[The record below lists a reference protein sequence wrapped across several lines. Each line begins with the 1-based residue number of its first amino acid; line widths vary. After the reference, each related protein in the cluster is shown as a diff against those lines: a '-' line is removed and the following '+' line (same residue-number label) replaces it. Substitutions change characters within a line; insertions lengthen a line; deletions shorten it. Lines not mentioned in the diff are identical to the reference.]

1 MSRPVELLKAAVI
14 LVLGVAMVLAPSL
27 YDEDAA
33 DYWTFPRLLAWAWSR
48 PLGILFTV
56 VGLIGV
62 YAVGVAAGRKAPGA
76 ATAT

>member
-1 MSRPVELLKAAVI
+1 MSRPIELLKAAVI
-14 LVLGVAMVLAPSL
+14 LVLGVAMVVAPSV

-56 VGLIGV
+56 IGLIGV
-62 YAVGVAAGRKAPGA
+62 YAVGIAAARKPPEA
-76 ATAT
+76 AAA